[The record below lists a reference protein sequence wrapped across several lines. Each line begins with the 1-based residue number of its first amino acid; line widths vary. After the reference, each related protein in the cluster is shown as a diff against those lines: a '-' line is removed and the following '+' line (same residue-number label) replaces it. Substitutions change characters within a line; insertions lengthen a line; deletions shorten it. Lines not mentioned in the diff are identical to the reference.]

1 MTAQWFGD
9 RAVLVS
15 TDGPQVRELVAQ
27 TLEHQRESLGIDV
40 LVRRGMR
47 DVLVEASAPDLHLL
61 DAVRAALARES
72 SGGTQHPR
80 QPREPHIDVR
90 YEGQDLASASA
101 ALGVDVTALIAA
113 HRRQLWRVAMLGF
126 APGFGYLEP
135 VGDLTLEWSALDRL
149 ATPRA
154 RVPRGSVA
162 VAAGMSAVY
171 PQAMP
176 GGWHL
181 IGMSTAVL
189 FDPERSAQPSLL
201 AAGDLVRF
209 VEVES

>member
-1 MTAQWFGD
+1 MSAQWFGD

-15 TDGPQVRELVAQ
+15 TDGPEARERVAQ
-27 TLEHQRESLGIDV
+27 TLEHHRESLGIDL

-47 DVLVEASAPDLHLL
+47 DVLVEAPAPDLRLL
-61 DAVRAALARES
+61 DAVREALAS
-72 SGGTQHPR
+72 QPSAGATNPG
-80 QPREPHIDVR
+80 QPREHHIDVR
-90 YEGQDLASASA
+90 YDGQDLASAA
-101 ALGVDVTALIAA
+101 AVLDIEVTTLIAA

-135 VGDLTLEWSALDRL
+135 VGDLALEWSALDRL

-171 PQAMP
+171 PQDMP

-181 IGMSTAVL
+181 IGVSTTVL

-209 VEVES
+209 VEVEP

>member
-15 TDGPQVRELVAQ
+15 TDGPDARERVAQ
-27 TLEHQRESLGIDV
+27 TLEHQRESLGIDL
-40 LVRRGMR
+40 LVRRGLH
-47 DVLVEASAPDLHLL
+47 DVLVEAPAPDLRLL
-61 DAVRAALARES
+61 DAVREALARQS
-72 SGGTQHPR
+72 SEGTQRPV
-80 QPREPHIDVR
+80 QPREHHIDVR
-90 YEGQDLASASA
+90 YEGEDLASASA
-101 ALGVDVTALIAA
+101 ALGVEVTALVEA
-113 HRRQLWRVAMLGF
+113 HRRQVWRVAMLGF

-135 VGDLTLEWSALDRL
+135 VGDPTLEWSALDRL
-149 ATPRA
+149 AAPRA

-171 PQAMP
+171 PQDMP

-181 IGMSTAVL
+181 IGVSTVVL